1 MTFDKPEKVPFRLTH
16 NMVDAF
22 GVTKIEGV
30 FRKCCEES
38 LRVLRENR
46 ESLMSVLETF
56 IHDPLCE
63 WNKKRVNN
71 EIKKVFNNHNNN

>member
-1 MTFDKPEKVPFRLTH
+1 
-16 NMVDAF
+16 MVDAF

-63 WNKKRVNN
+63 WNKKRVSKIN
-71 EIKKVFNNHNNN
+71 K